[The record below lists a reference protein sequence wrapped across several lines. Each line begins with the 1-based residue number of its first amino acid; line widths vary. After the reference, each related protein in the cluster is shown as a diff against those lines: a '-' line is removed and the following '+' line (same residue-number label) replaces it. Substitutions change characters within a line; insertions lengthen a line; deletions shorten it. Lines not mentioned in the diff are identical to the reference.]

1 MIEKSVPDLI
11 YDKFAESISKDALFN
26 AISDDLL
33 KQVRAKK
40 KSEKEIFSLLSK
52 GKDEDPGT

>member
-1 MIEKSVPDLI
+1 MTQKSVPDLI
-11 YDKFAESISKDALFN
+11 YDKFAEFVSKDTLFN

-40 KSEKEIFSLLSK
+40 KSEKEISSLLSK
-52 GKDEDPGT
+52 GENEDSGT

>member
-1 MIEKSVPDLI
+1 MPDLI
-11 YDKFAESISKDALFN
+11 YDEFAESISKDALFN
-26 AISDDLL
+26 GISDDLL

-40 KSEKEIFSLLSK
+40 KSEKEISSLLSK